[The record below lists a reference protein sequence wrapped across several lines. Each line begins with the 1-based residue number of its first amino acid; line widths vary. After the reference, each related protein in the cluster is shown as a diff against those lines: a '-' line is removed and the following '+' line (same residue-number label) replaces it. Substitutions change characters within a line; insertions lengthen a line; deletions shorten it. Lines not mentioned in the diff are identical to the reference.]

1 MLYKLFSKLNE
12 DGHLGNTVVVFM
24 SDHGIRWGDIRGTY
38 QGQLEERLPFVVMA
52 LPKQFRQQY
61 PEALQNLKT
70 NLRRLTTP
78 FDLHETLNDFLDV
91 NRLIQI
97 KKDPDKTISRG

>member
-1 MLYKLFSKLNE
+1 MFSKLNG
-12 DGHLGNTVVVFM
+12 DGHLSNTVVVFM
-24 SDHGIRWGDIRGTY
+24 SDHGIRWGSIRSTY

-61 PEALQNLKT
+61 PKAFQNLKT
-70 NLRRLTTP
+70 NVRRLTTP

-91 NRLIQI
+91 NKLI
-97 KKDPDKTISRG
+97 KMRNVPDKIISRG